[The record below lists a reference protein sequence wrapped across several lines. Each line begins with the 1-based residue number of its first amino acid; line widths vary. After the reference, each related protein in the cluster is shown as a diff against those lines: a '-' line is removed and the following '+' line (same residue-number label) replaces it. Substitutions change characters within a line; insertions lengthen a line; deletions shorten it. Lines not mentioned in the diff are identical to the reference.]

1 MYRLTVDPA
10 DHRRAVVSTHPD
22 RKTAAAALADY
33 VTAHD
38 CDPVP
43 NQLTPEHQSY
53 DLVSMAEQYV
63 IATATIEPHQPDTR
77 AA

>member
-10 DHRRAVVSTHPD
+10 DHRPEAVSTHPD

-33 VTAHD
+33 LTTHD

-43 NQLTPEHQSY
+43 NQLTDDHQSY
-53 DLVSMAEQYV
+53 DLVSLAERNV
-63 IATATIEPHQPDTR
+63 IATATIEPHHPDTR

>member
-10 DHRRAVVSTHPD
+10 GHSTAVVSTHPD

-33 VTAHD
+33 LTAHD

-43 NQLTPEHQSY
+43 NQLTADHQSY
-53 DLVSMAEQYV
+53 NLVSLAEQHV
-63 IATATIEPHQPDTR
+63 IASATIEPDQPETR

>member
-10 DHRRAVVSTHPD
+10 AHRPAVVSTHPD

-33 VTAHD
+33 LTAHD

-43 NQLTPEHQSY
+43 NQLTTTHQSY
-53 DLVSMAEQYV
+53 DLVCLAQQCV
-63 IATATIEPHQPDTR
+63 ITTATIELDPHETR